1 MSTDGLSETHF
12 PFYHYILMFF
22 SQAAVDFGFR
32 QRASNLKIVYLLP
45 IYNALAIYFET
56 WQGDMYGDI
65 FPYHQ
70 NFFYIRL
77 QWTLA

>member
-1 MSTDGLSETHF
+1 
-12 PFYHYILMFF
+12 MFF

-32 QRASNLKIVYLLP
+32 QRASNLNIVYLLP